1 MACSE
6 PPRRGVSDRRIAYA
20 GGAALALALIIGP
33 GLLGTYRLY
42 FLNLVLVNVVIAT
55 GLNLL
60 TGNAG
65 QISMCHSSFM
75 AIGAYA
81 TTLLHGAGGLS
92 FWLALPAGAA
102 IAAVFGAGV
111 GLPAIRLGGFYL
123 ALATLGFLEVMQV
136 LIQEFPAVTG
146 GIRGM
151 MAPRPTLF
159 GRPLATDLSL
169 YYPVLGIT
177 VAMLLVARNL
187 LRSPVGRAFNA
198 IRNSEPAA
206 QALGIPVARVK
217 MLAFTLAAFY
227 AGIGG
232 GLYAAVVGFI
242 DPVEFGI
249 WTSVR
254 HIIFIVV
261 GGAGSLAGSVIGA
274 FVVTGLPEWLRA
286 LQEYSDFVYGGLL
299 LAFLIFMPK
308 GIVGGWAQVRAR
320 LRSASPAELAG
331 SAAPPR

>member
-1 MACSE
+1 M
-6 PPRRGVSDRRIAYA
+6 RA
-20 GGAALALALIIGP
+20 GALAAGAVVLTAGP
-33 GLLGTYRLY
+33 WWLGTYHLY
-42 FLNLVLVNVVIAT
+42 FLNLVLVNVILAT

-65 QISMCHSSFM
+65 QISMCHASFM

-81 TTLLHGAGGLS
+81 TTLLHVNGGLS
-92 FWLALPAGAA
+92 FWIALPVGALVAAGSGAA
-102 IAAVFGAGV
+102 V
-111 GLPAIRLGGFYL
+111 GLPAIRLSGFYL
-123 ALATLGFLEVMQV
+123 AIATLGFLEVMQV
-136 LIQEFPAVTG
+136 LIREFPRVTG
-146 GIRGM
+146 GMRGM
-151 MAPRPTLF
+151 MAPRPALL
-159 GRPLATDLSL
+159 GRPLTTDLSL
-169 YYPVLGIT
+169 YYPILLIT
-177 VAMLLVARNL
+177 VLTLYVAWGL

-217 MLAFTLAAFY
+217 LVAFTLAAFY

-249 WTSVR
+249 WESVR

-261 GGAGSLAGSVIGA
+261 GGLGSLGGSVIGA
-274 FVVTGLPEWLRA
+274 LVVTGLPEWLRR

-299 LAFLIFMPK
+299 LAFLVFMPR
-308 GIVGGWAQVRAR
+308 GIAGALTQLWTR
-320 LRSASPAELAG
+320 LRDPRRPKLI
-331 SAAPPR
+331 APEGLPR

>member
-1 MACSE
+1 MRTVALT
-6 PPRRGVSDRRIAYA
+6 A
-20 GGAALALALIIGP
+20 GALVLVAGP
-33 GLLGTYRLY
+33 WLLGTYRLY
-42 FLNLVLVNVVIAT
+42 FINLVLVNIILAT

-60 TGNAG
+60 IGNAG

-81 TTLLHGAGGLS
+81 TTLLHVNGRLP
-92 FWLALPAGAA
+92 FWIALPVGALIAAGSGAA
-102 IAAVFGAGV
+102 V
-111 GLPAIRLGGFYL
+111 GLPAIRLRGFYL

-136 LIQEFPAVTG
+136 LIREFPAVTG
-146 GIRGM
+146 GMRGM

-159 GRPLATDLSL
+159 GQPLTSDLSL
-169 YYPVLGIT
+169 YYPVLLIT
-177 VAMLLVARNL
+177 AAMLYVARNI
-187 LRSPVGRAFNA
+187 LRSPVGRAFDA

-217 MLAFTLAAFY
+217 LLAFTLAAFY
-227 AGIGG
+227 AGVGG

-261 GGAGSLAGSVIGA
+261 GGLGSIGGSVIGA
-274 FVVTGLPEWLRA
+274 LAVTGLPEWLRG
-286 LQEYSDFVYGGLL
+286 LHEYSDFVYGGLL
-299 LAFLIFMPK
+299 LAFLIFMPR
-308 GIVGGWAQVRAR
+308 GIAGAWAQLRNRVRE
-320 LRSASPAELAG
+320 PAGPGLIATG
-331 SAAPPR
+331 GPPS

>member
-1 MACSE
+1 MRA
-6 PPRRGVSDRRIAYA
+6 VAL
-20 GGAALALALIIGP
+20 GAAALVLMAGP
-33 GLLGTYRLY
+33 WLLGTYQLY
-42 FLNLVLVNVVIAT
+42 FINLVLVNIILAT

-81 TTLLHGAGGLS
+81 TTLLYVNGRLPFWIALPVGAVIAGG
-92 FWLALPAGAA
+92 AGAA
-102 IAAVFGAGV
+102 V
-111 GLPAIRLGGFYL
+111 GLPAIRLSGFYL

-136 LIQEFPAVTG
+136 LIREFPGVTG
-146 GIRGM
+146 GMRGM
-151 MAPRPTLF
+151 MAPRPTLL
-159 GRPLATDLSL
+159 GQPLASDLSL
-169 YYPVLGIT
+169 YYPVLLIT
-177 VAMLLVARNL
+177 AAMLYVAWNI

-217 MLAFTLAAFY
+217 LVAFTLAAFY
-227 AGIGG
+227 AGVGG

-249 WTSVR
+249 WISVR

-261 GGAGSLAGSVIGA
+261 GGLGSLPGSVIGA
-274 FVVTGLPEWLRA
+274 LAVTGLPEWLRR

-299 LAFLIFMPK
+299 LAFLIFMPR
-308 GIVGGWAQVRAR
+308 GIAGALTR
-320 LRSASPAELAG
+320 LRDRLRERAEPRRNANAQSP
-331 SAAPPR
+331 R

>member
-1 MACSE
+1 MSDSPLA
-6 PPRRGVSDRRIAYA
+6 RGATIAAVS
-20 GGAALALALIIGP
+20 LALVVGP
-33 GLLGTYRLY
+33 WLLGTYHLY
-42 FLNLVLVNVVIAT
+42 FINLVLVNIVIAT

-81 TTLLHGAGGLS
+81 TTLLHVTGRLT
-92 FWLALPAGAA
+92 FWVALPAGALV
-102 IAAVFGAGV
+102 AAAFGACV

-136 LIQEFPAVTG
+136 LIHEFPEVTG
-146 GIRGM
+146 GVRGM
-151 MAPRPTLF
+151 MAPRPTVLAQ
-159 GRPLATDLSL
+159 PLMSDLSL
-169 YYPVLGIT
+169 YYPVLLIT
-177 VAMLLVARNL
+177 AVMLCVARNI

-206 QALGIPVARVK
+206 QALGIPVPRVK
-217 MLAFTLAAFY
+217 LLAFTLAAFY

-261 GGAGSLAGSVIGA
+261 GGLGSIGGSVIGA
-274 FVVTGLPEWLRA
+274 LVVTGLPEWLRR

-299 LAFLIFMPK
+299 LAFLIFMPQ
-308 GIVGGWAQVRAR
+308 GIAGALTQLRKR
-320 LRSASPAELAG
+320 LRGRPGTGLLAAAE
-331 SAAPPR
+331 PPR